1 MDRDA
6 WWATVSPW
14 GHKELDTTKVTSKN
28 ILMPIYMPYSQ
39 ATAIPIIVTINLH
52 FLEFHINRIKQC
64 IIFLVWFSSLKI
76 MF

>member
-1 MDRDA
+1 MDREA

-52 FLEFHINRIKQC
+52 FLEFHINRIKLYYL
-64 IIFLVWFSSLKI
+64 FSLVF
-76 MF
+76 FT